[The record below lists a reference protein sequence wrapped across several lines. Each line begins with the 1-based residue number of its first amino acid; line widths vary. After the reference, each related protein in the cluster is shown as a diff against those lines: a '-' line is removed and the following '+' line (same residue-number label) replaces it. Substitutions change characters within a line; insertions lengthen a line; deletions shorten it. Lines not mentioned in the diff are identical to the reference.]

1 MKRLVLN
8 GAIAALLLSTMPVA
22 VQAQAPA
29 KDAKTQTA
37 PDVKAF
43 DKQLSEAQA
52 QMKRMQEQ
60 AKQAK
65 RGLWSLD
72 NPVPPWQWRKDKVS
86 IHKQSGVQ

>member
-60 AKQAK
+60 MDRIRQTQDPLERQKLMQ
-65 RGLWSLD
+65 D
-72 NPVPPWQWRKDKVS
+72 
-86 IHKQSGVQ
+86 H